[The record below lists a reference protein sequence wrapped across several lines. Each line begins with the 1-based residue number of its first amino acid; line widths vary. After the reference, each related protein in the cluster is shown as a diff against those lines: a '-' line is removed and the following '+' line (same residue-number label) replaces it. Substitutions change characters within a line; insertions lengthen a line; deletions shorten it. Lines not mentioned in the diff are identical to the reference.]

1 MFSRTACWVMAV
13 SACLCGPAR
22 TAEPRSLETLPPPR
36 PVPAPPTLAVP
47 LEVMMEF
54 PRPDPMAVWH
64 NTAFNWQGYN
74 LPLVVQTPYGSYY
87 RGTGAPFYFTYNYP
101 RERLY
106 TVVGTPYR
114 APLQALPPP
123 PPPVVPDFMPY
134 ID

>member
-1 MFSRTACWVMAV
+1 
-13 SACLCGPAR
+13 
-22 TAEPRSLETLPPPR
+22 
-36 PVPAPPTLAVP
+36 
-47 LEVMMEF
+47 MEF
-54 PRPDPMAVWH
+54 PRPDPMAVWQ

-114 APLQALPPP
+114 APLQVMPPP
-123 PPPVVPDFMPY
+123 PMLVPDFMPY
-134 ID
+134 IDD